1 LPLVFGQRICHHF
14 VLLIR
19 VNLCNLWMIILK
31 DWIPGQARDDTV
43 YSLVDLFRGNLS
55 TISLFHLQK
64 SC

>member
-1 LPLVFGQRICHHF
+1 
-14 VLLIR
+14 
-19 VNLCNLWMIILK
+19 MIILK

-64 SC
+64 SCWSCRSCYPRSI